1 MSTSR
6 PIKVVISTNTW
17 CWTMQMVFDTKSCI
31 ECVLSACRNAFHQPP
46 VLRGRTLKG
55 DWGPPTKMLSAS
67 GYRIFTLPSTKFG
80 DGSLRDSTI
89 TSWPWQNRLL
99 WTLEKKNSTHVWMRH
114 VRHVWSIHATGE
126 NMRNLANCR
135 NGPLKL
141 KALVVKNGRISMEK
155 IFTSNPGLGGSF
167 SIVNRTAQESA
178 PKNSSWRHRS
188 QVSDWEVPWWIA
200 ILGVSRCNQLF
211 EPDLYP
217 YPISISWKMDA
228 TNLGTPTGTW
238 DWGRWMAQG
247 FEGWSW
253 LSHRKF
259 RYGPW
264 HGSFVSHLK
273 ISGELYTIKVRF
285 ESFQDKLG
293 HLKSRLTK
301 PLGFS
306 RSVSVTVSFYSKSI
320 FFRELLRGWN
330 PMRSAP
336 KPQNWVDYAVP
347 PSQKQLIVI
356 IQSNLRS
363 KKNSS
368 IRTVCGKTG
377 KSLHC
382 QNMALEKKPH
392 PIPLLHHCTIPIP
405 SPSLWRPVPQAHQE
419 LIPNGEEALWE
430 PGTPPRSF
438 TGMDSFSYG

>member
-89 TSWPWQNRLL
+89 TSWSWQNRLL

-141 KALVVKNGRISMEK
+141 KALVVKNGRIPMEK

-178 PKNSSWRHRS
+178 PKNSSWRHRN

-211 EPDLYP
+211 EPYLYP

-247 FEGWSW
+247 FECWSW

-264 HGSFVSHLK
+264 HGSSVSHLK

-306 RSVSVTVSFYSKSI
+306 RSVSVTVSLYSKSI

-330 PMRSAP
+330 PMRSTP

-377 KSLHC
+377 KSPHC
-382 QNMALEKKPH
+382 QNMALEKKTH
-392 PIPLLHHCTIPIP
+392 PIPLLHHPHPISQP
-405 SPSLWRPVPQAHQE
+405 LEASPPGAPGAH
-419 LIPNGEEALWE
+419 
-430 PGTPPRSF
+430 PRWGRSPARTRNASAF
-438 TGMDSFSYG
+438 VHWDG

>member
-141 KALVVKNGRISMEK
+141 KALVVKNGRIPMEK

-178 PKNSSWRHRS
+178 PKNSSWRHRN

-211 EPDLYP
+211 EPYLYP

-247 FEGWSW
+247 FECWSW

-264 HGSFVSHLK
+264 HGSSVSHLK

-306 RSVSVTVSFYSKSI
+306 RSVSVTVSLYSKSI

-330 PMRSAP
+330 PMRSTP

-377 KSLHC
+377 KSPHC
-382 QNMALEKKPH
+382 QNMALEKKNSSHSPSA
-392 PIPLLHHCTIPIP
+392 P
-405 SPSLWRPVPQAHQE
+405 SPSHLPASGGQSPRRTRSSSPMGKKPCENQE
-419 LIPNGEEALWE
+419 RLRVRSLGWIAKANG
-430 PGTPPRSF
+430 
-438 TGMDSFSYG
+438 

>member
-141 KALVVKNGRISMEK
+141 KALVVKNGRIPMEK

-330 PMRSAP
+330 PIRSAP